1 MFDYKKKLAALAEEC
16 MDHTAHSVLF
26 DVNSDVQVYV
36 SLYRCE
42 VLNVEITDMNNK
54 SGKNLENIELWV
66 LDNLQTALNNASNEL

>member
-26 DVNSDVQVYV
+26 DVNIDVQVYV

-42 VLNVEITDMNNK
+42 VLDVEITDMNNK
-54 SGKNLENIELWV
+54 SGNSLYNLEEYVKNE
-66 LDNLQTALNNASNEL
+66 LQTLIFNSYE

>member
-42 VLNVEITDMNNK
+42 VLDVEITDMNNK
-54 SGKNLENIELWV
+54 SGNSLYNLEEYVKNE
-66 LDNLQTALNNASNEL
+66 LQTLIFNSYE